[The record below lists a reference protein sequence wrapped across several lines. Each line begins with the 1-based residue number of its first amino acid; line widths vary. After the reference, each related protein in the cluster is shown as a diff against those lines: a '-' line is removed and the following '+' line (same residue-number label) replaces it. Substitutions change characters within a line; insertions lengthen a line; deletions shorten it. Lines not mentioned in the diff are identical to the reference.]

1 MCVTGV
7 NWKVKFLSACNDKAS
22 FKTRPCFGRILPLEF
37 NLKEIFNEVNNCNIS
52 EEDWSYNSHRSAILV
67 DIKYRLTYLI
77 GYYAHHYISFVRDG
91 EKWYRW
97 EDSATSLLG
106 DSTALFDHLEKHK
119 IIPYLVFY
127 QKWGDEDEQIKSS
140 DSHNI
145 KSQQITIQFNERDI
159 KNKNISSAESLTFN
173 QNTIRN
179 SKTKI
184 EKQLETIIET
194 STDDNNNKHTD
205 NNELGKTN
213 RSNIF
218 ILPSQLHIK

>member
-1 MCVTGV
+1 MFAEVSKIIDDKQTNNEVEV
-7 NWKVKFLSACNDKAS
+7 NILETPPNIIWFVFEYKDYFDIIDFWNNDKAS
-22 FKTRPCFGRILPLEF
+22 FKTRSCFGRILPLEF

-77 GYYAHHYISFVRDG
+77 GYHAHHYISFVRDG
-91 EKWYRW
+91 KKWYEC

-127 QKWGDEDEQIKSS
+127 QKWGDEDEHIKSS
-140 DSHNI
+140 NSHNI

-159 KNKNISSAESLTFN
+159 KNKNISSEEKFN
-173 QNTIRN
+173 
-179 SKTKI
+179 
-184 EKQLETIIET
+184 
-194 STDDNNNKHTD
+194 
-205 NNELGKTN
+205 
-213 RSNIF
+213 F
-218 ILPSQLHIK
+218 